1 MARKRILTEDFGEPP
16 PIEFPKSYVVLVMER
31 EADLPVF
38 VRFRPDGE
46 IETLSVLE
54 EPPEAFFYEEGDPLL
69 TVAKKLEKLFPN
81 VLLHPFRRPL
91 DRETLDFMHYVA
103 YENFGSRRLVA
114 GAAGSPDAS
123 LMQLVVCERLKCF
136 RSMGATVPS
145 MFEPSGATVVSID
158 GPRIAALA
166 QFLL

>member
-1 MARKRILTEDFGEPP
+1 MARKKILTEDFGEPP

-54 EPPEAFFYEEGDPLL
+54 EPPEAFFYEEGESMLL
-69 TVAKKLEKLFPN
+69 VGKKLEKLFPN

-91 DRETLDFMHYVA
+91 DRETLDFMHHIA
-103 YENFGSRRLVA
+103 YENLEAEG
-114 GAAGSPDAS
+114 
-123 LMQLVVCERLKCF
+123 
-136 RSMGATVPS
+136 
-145 MFEPSGATVVSID
+145 
-158 GPRIAALA
+158 
-166 QFLL
+166 LLPEQREVQTHH